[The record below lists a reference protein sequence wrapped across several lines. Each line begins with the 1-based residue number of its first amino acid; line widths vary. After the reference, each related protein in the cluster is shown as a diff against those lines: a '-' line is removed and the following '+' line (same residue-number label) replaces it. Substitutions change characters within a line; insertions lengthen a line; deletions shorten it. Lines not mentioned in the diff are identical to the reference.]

1 MADGEATIEAGR
13 TLGLSFQTVKLAFV
27 EALEAA
33 FALGE
38 AEKVDELLASIESIP
53 PGSRAPYLDAQAR
66 RFRARLAGD
75 GAGYE
80 AAAEQFRELG
90 IPFWLAVTQLEHAE
104 WLVGQGQP
112 SEAEPLLAEASEIF
126 ERLEATPWLER
137 TARLSSAGREPEPV
151 TAGS

>member
-1 MADGEATIEAGR
+1 M
-13 TLGLSFQTVKLAFV
+13 
-27 EALEAA
+27 ALEAA

-38 AEKVDELLASIESIP
+38 SAKIEELLASIEAVP
-53 PGSRAPYLDAQAR
+53 PGSRPPYLDAQAR

-75 GAGYE
+75 GAGYK
-80 AAAEQFRELG
+80 AAAERFRELG
-90 IPFWLAVTQLEHAE
+90 IPFWLAVTLLEHAE
-104 WLVGQGQP
+104 WLAGQGSSQ
-112 SEAEPLLAEASEIF
+112 AEPLLAEASEIF